1 MNQDENT
8 AIDHKARSIS
18 RSISQPP
25 ADLQAQLHQI
35 VNELSLV
42 KLKLPDLPEV
52 TPIFLWL
59 LSPDMP
65 PLSVHDERVT
75 RLWQN
80 TPYWSFCWA
89 SGLAMA
95 RVILGCPELVAGKT
109 VIDFGAG
116 SAVVGIAAKLA
127 GAKRVIACDLDPVS
141 LLAAK
146 HNAELCGVTLEY
158 LSDISEL
165 EKPADLLLAADVLY
179 DLCNRPLLDRFLSW
193 AKSSVVADSRVRD
206 FKHSDFTTCGR
217 LESSTWPDLDESAEF
232 RQVNFYAS
240 HGLDLWKMSLDK
252 LSD

>member
-1 MNQDENT
+1 MNQDLNT
-8 AIDHKARSIS
+8 ASTQQTQSIS
-18 RSISQPP
+18 RSILQPP
-25 ADLQAQLHQI
+25 ADLQAQLQQI
-35 VNELSLV
+35 VSELSLV
-42 KLKLPDLPEV
+42 KLKLPDLPEDS
-52 TPIFLWL
+52 PIHLWL

-95 RVILGCPELVAGKT
+95 RLVLNYPELVAGKT

-146 HNAELCGVTLEY
+146 HNADLCGVTLDY
-158 LSDISEL
+158 LSDINEL

-179 DLCNRPLLDRFLSW
+179 DLCNRSLLDHFLSW

-206 FKHSDFTTCGR
+206 FKHSDFTNAGC

-240 HGLDLWKMSLDK
+240 QGFEQWKMSLNK
-252 LSD
+252 LSQ